1 MVAKLGNSHWHKERP
16 REQVWGAGEGGEVA
30 ASNSWQ
36 SSCKENRAG
45 DISAPG
51 KVPSG
56 VVGWAP
62 RGGAPPS
69 MDGIKLLVP
78 VPLQMD
84 LPRAVPSRGASTVS
98 PHPMQTHWLCPH
110 RRQERPHQ
118 ASTAAGE
125 LGCPAVPLPTG
136 SDTSLSLS
144 WQLSEGKMM
153 ERRKKIA
160 LELSELVVYCRPV
173 PFDEESEHLL
183 VSCHRRQTPWR
194 RRPRCVPPGCC
205 PGLWLACS

>member
-30 ASNSWQ
+30 ASNSGQ

-69 MDGIKLLVP
+69 MEGIKLLVL

-84 LPRAVPSRGASTVS
+84 LPRALPFPWCFYGVPPAPHRPAGCAHTAGRSAPTKPALPLVS
-98 PHPMQTHWLCPH
+98 WDVQRCRSQLALTPLCP
-110 RRQERPHQ
+110 P
-118 ASTAAGE
+118 
-125 LGCPAVPLPTG
+125 LGSSPKG
-136 SDTSLSLS
+136 
-144 WQLSEGKMM
+144 
-153 ERRKKIA
+153 R
-160 LELSELVVYCRPV
+160 
-173 PFDEESEHLL
+173 
-183 VSCHRRQTPWR
+183 
-194 RRPRCVPPGCC
+194 
-205 PGLWLACS
+205 

>member
-62 RGGAPPS
+62 RGGAPPF
-69 MDGIKLLVP
+69 MEGIKLLVP

-84 LPRAVPSRGASTVS
+84 LPRALPFPWCFYGVPS
-98 PHPMQTHWLCPH
+98 PHADPL
-110 RRQERPHQ
+110 
-118 ASTAAGE
+118 
-125 LGCPAVPLPTG
+125 AVP
-136 SDTSLSLS
+136 
-144 WQLSEGKMM
+144 
-153 ERRKKIA
+153 
-160 LELSELVVYCRPV
+160 
-173 PFDEESEHLL
+173 
-183 VSCHRRQTPWR
+183 TPQAGAA
-194 RRPRCVPPGCC
+194 PPSQHGC
-205 PGLWLACS
+205 W